1 MTKKLTTKQAL
12 EQLRDGKSLQQCVLT
27 DVDSQRLPVQD
38 ALLLVEHGFVVSEG
52 NIVYDDADI
61 AYDPDFDD
69 GEWNALSEN
78 LQEFLVKKGVNLS
91 QEQSQRIT
99 VELEMEDGDVRYW
112 LHQNTSKLKPLLEK
126 LLTDLYYTDKM
137 LR

>member
-1 MTKKLTTKQAL
+1 
-12 EQLRDGKSLQQCVLT
+12 
-27 DVDSQRLPVQD
+27 
-38 ALLLVEHGFVVSEG
+38 LVEHGFVVSEG

-69 GEWNALSEN
+69 GEWNVLSEN

-99 VELEMEDGDVRYW
+99 VELEMEDGDVRHW